1 MGVAGATLAVGA
13 AGIGASAISG
23 SNSSSAAQKAAAE
36 QAAADRGAAG
46 QQYQGLAQTAGVLTP
61 YTNEGQTAASA
72 LSAGQTSDQTGTNYI
87 GQSQNYLGSAN
98 AAYGTAENALDTA
111 TGYNQDAANIYGE
124 TQGGISQQV
133 LDNTPGY
140 QFTLGQGLE
149 STQNSAAARGL
160 ANSGAALKGAATYA
174 TGLANDTYQSQYND
188 LLSTAQGYSGLA
200 NNSLGAASGFNQ
212 TGSGLT
218 GEAGTS
224 LNQQASLLDTNNQ
237 NYNQLLQ
244 GAQLGENAAN
254 AYGEYASNAAQSA
267 GADVSGAGAA
277 TASGTV
283 GAANAFNNALTGSA
297 GSLTQSLLLN
307 NLLGGS
313 GSGSLLGGSSGFT
326 GSGASL
332 AGNTGFVTLPGQ

>member
-23 SNSSSAAQKAAAE
+23 SNSASAAP
-36 QAAADRGAAG
+36 DRGAAG

-72 LSAGQTSDQTGTNYI
+72 LSGAQTSDQTGQNFI
-87 GQSQNYLGSAN
+87 GQAGNYLGSAN

-124 TQGGISQQV
+124 TQNGISQQV

-160 ANSGAALKGAATYA
+160 ANSGAALKGAASYA

-200 NNSLGAASGFNQ
+200 NNSLGVAGGFNQ

-267 GADVSGAGAA
+267 GADVSGAGQAQ
-277 TASGTV
+277 ASGTI
-283 GAANAFNNALTGSA
+283 GSANAFNNALTGSSGA
-297 GSLTQSLLLN
+297 LSQSLLLN
-307 NLLGGS
+307 NLLNS
-313 GSGSLLGGSSGFT
+313 NSSGSSGGLLSSLFGGGGITAT
-326 GSGASL
+326 G
-332 AGNTGFVTLPGQ
+332 GNTGWV